1 MAEIFVCICAVV
13 ALIKGF
19 YQSFQ
24 DLFMKRRF
32 PFQDEVEDVA
42 KMDRVMQLIPPRY
55 RPKKSL
61 DDYMSNVIH
70 SFYSNNKHFQFVH
83 HTLSLI
89 TYNSTCHFLFIS
101 HPINGHTPTT
111 QPHSLST
118 SQPLHHCL
126 ICTYTCLPVLKVIC
140 AKNSLTKKVPGKK
153 KKPETKLKPKK
164 RKKKV
169 PITPSWL

>member
-1 MAEIFVCICAVV
+1 MDTCGQKTPFYHGRKYIIRMAEIFVCICAVV

-70 SFYSNNKHFQFVH
+70 SFYSNNKHFQFDH

-118 SQPLHHCL
+118 
-126 ICTYTCLPVLKVIC
+126 TT
-140 AKNSLTKKVPGKK
+140 SL
-153 KKPETKLKPKK
+153 
-164 RKKKV
+164 
-169 PITPSWL
+169 SYM